1 MNMATPFE
9 LITTR
14 NTTTKLYVTEHNLEL
29 YKTVFAEYASD
40 TCMLIIDENVHRAH
54 SWVTTLV
61 ESCFDKIIL
70 AVIPSGESSKSIV
83 EWTRVM
89 DIALQARVRRKTP
102 LIAVGGGVTGDLAG
116 FVAASVLRGLPLIHI
131 PTTLL
136 AMVDSSIGG
145 KTGINHATGKNLIG
159 AFYQPRH
166 IIADMRFLETLP
178 EREWNCGMGE
188 ILKYAC
194 ISKTTIFDD
203 VNTVLNGERGE
214 TLKKLISDCARI
226 KCDIVAN
233 DELESGARAY
243 LNYGHTFAHA
253 LEAHTN
259 FNRFAHG
266 EAVYV
271 GLLAATYYSQI
282 SGANVDS
289 DRILS
294 CRESF
299 KLQTMDLIN
308 DIPQLTEAMFSD
320 KKIQG
325 SALRLVVL
333 KGWEQP
339 KVEDASDLQRVREA
353 WDYALQKADLKS
365 K

>member
-1 MNMATPFE
+1 MAIPFD

-14 NTTTKLYVTEHNLEL
+14 NTTTKLYVTEHNPEL

-40 TCMLIIDENVHRAH
+40 SCMLVVDENVQKSN
-54 SWVTTLV
+54 SWIIDLV
-61 ESCFDKIIL
+61 EKCFKKVVL
-70 AVIPSGESSKSIV
+70 AVVPSGEGSKSIS
-83 EWTRVM
+83 EWSRIM
-89 DIALQARVRRKTP
+89 DIALQSRVRRKTP

-194 ISKTTIFDD
+194 ISKTSIFDD
-203 VNTVLNGERGE
+203 ANAVLNGEQGE
-214 TLKKLISDCARI
+214 TLKKLISDCAQI
-226 KCDIVAN
+226 KCDIVAD
-233 DELESGARAY
+233 DELESGARAF

-259 FNRFAHG
+259 YKRFAHG

-299 KLQTMDLIN
+299 KLQTNDLIK

-320 KKIQG
+320 KKIQDA
-325 SALRLVVL
+325 ALRLVVL
-333 KGWEQP
+333 KAWEQP
-339 KVEDASDLQRVREA
+339 KVEDVTDLQRVREA
-353 WDYALQKADLKS
+353 WHFALQKADIKNN
-365 K
+365 